1 MNFDF
6 SIQSKII
13 NVFNY
18 NLDNVQLNLL
28 EIIISLI
35 CIINFTLVVP
45 PATVPFFK
53 SWSHS

>member
-6 SIQSKII
+6 SIQSIII

-35 CIINFTLVVP
+35 CIINFTLEVP
-45 PATVPFFK
+45 PATAPFFK
-53 SWSHS
+53 SWSHP